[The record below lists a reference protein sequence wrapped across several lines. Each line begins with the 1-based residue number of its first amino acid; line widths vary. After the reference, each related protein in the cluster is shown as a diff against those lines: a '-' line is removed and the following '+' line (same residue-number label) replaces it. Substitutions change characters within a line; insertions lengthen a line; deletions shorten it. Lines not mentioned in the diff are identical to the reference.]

1 MAGVAFDTGLAVSLG
16 PLHRDASHLVPHLA
30 GFVASPLSSTS
41 PDSTMQHVSSISER
55 ERNMNTYQP
64 DVPKAAFAA
73 SAVALTVL
81 TLSAFVLA
89 PAVFGGSYE
98 PALTLAAA
106 PTPIEVTIEP
116 ARIDVIA
123 QRAPNVA
130 WAMPTD
136 GKPNCKPEV

>member
-1 MAGVAFDTGLAVSLG
+1 MT
-16 PLHRDASHLVPHLA
+16 
-30 GFVASPLSSTS
+30 
-41 PDSTMQHVSSISER
+41 
-55 ERNMNTYQP
+55 TYQP

-73 SAVALTVL
+73 SAVALAAL
-81 TLSAFVLA
+81 TLGAFVVA
-89 PAVFGGSYE
+89 PVSFGGSYE

-106 PTPIEVTIEP
+106 KPVAPVEVTIEP

-130 WAMPTD
+130 WALSAD